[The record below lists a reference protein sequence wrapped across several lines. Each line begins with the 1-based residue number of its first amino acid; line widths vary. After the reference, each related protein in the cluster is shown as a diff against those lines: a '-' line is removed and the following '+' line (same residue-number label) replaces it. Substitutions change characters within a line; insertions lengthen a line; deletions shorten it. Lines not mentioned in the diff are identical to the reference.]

1 MSLKGK
7 PSSSVRPREP
17 VLIFTDTLFL
27 LMAVMG
33 TIYAFCGAYSL
44 VPGRGVLLSGLVA
57 SLLFAAVFSMPRFR
71 WIPLALFAG
80 LSAVAVW
87 KLWPQLRRGAYA
99 VYTSV
104 ANVLAEWFS
113 VDLIE
118 LPDTLSAAEWQ
129 GVRNLFLSAA
139 VIVLALMLGWTV
151 VRLHSALLTMVLTLS
166 PLLPGLLFEAPPPWP
181 ALMTLAACW
190 LALLFTAQLRGKPQN
205 GAGRFALLALPACVL
220 LVCLLSTAFP
230 QETYS
235 HPQWALNA
243 YLRLTDWG
251 ARFFNG
257 IFPGGPAVG
266 TAMSAGTAAGVNL
279 GDAGPLEY
287 TGQTVLRISAEVPG
301 RVYLRSFSAAVYDRN
316 QWRQIDADDYEAFA
330 EAAGLD
336 WSGASQPAYF
346 PFFNNARRSMP
357 HWIEIEN
364 IAAPPGIVYYPS
376 QLVPAS
382 SDASIENAAF
392 SGDICLIPQNDVRIH
407 RFYYSQPD
415 DLLRVSAPRAD
426 GAWEPERL
434 YREFVEGYYLGV
446 PEQFEESIADWWR
459 DAQPLWEGY
468 NPNADDFPSRY
479 RERLSAA
486 WKVAYALEQ
495 TAQYDTEAEAVPSG
509 EDFVSYFLTQSR
521 RGYCMHFASAAVLLL
536 RSMGIPARYVS
547 GYAVTVPEPGT
558 VNVPDSAA
566 HAWVE
571 IYLDGYGW
579 HPVEVTPA
587 AGIDATLPDETAA
600 ETVLPDAPAP
610 EEEDADMDEAADAPI
625 DEDTENR
632 TEEENQDAA
641 RTKWQWILLLP
652 AAAALIAAR
661 RALVLWMRRRRIHGT
676 DINRGVLAA
685 YGWLSDLQRWGAKT
699 TEEVDDLARKAR
711 FSQHTLTKAERD
723 VVLRQLDQ
731 EIQRIDHILGF
742 WQRLV
747 CRYVFVMC

>member
-266 TAMSAGTAAGVNL
+266 QQCRRERQPASIWAMRGRWSIPGKRCSVSRQKCREGFICAVFRLRCTTGTNGGRSMQMIMKRSPKQPGL
-279 GDAGPLEY
+279 
-287 TGQTVLRISAEVPG
+287 TGPG
-301 RVYLRSFSAAVYDRN
+301 RRS
-316 QWRQIDADDYEAFA
+316 
-330 EAAGLD
+330 
-336 WSGASQPAYF
+336 
-346 PFFNNARRSMP
+346 RRTS
-357 HWIEIEN
+357 
-364 IAAPPGIVYYPS
+364 
-376 QLVPAS
+376 L
-382 SDASIENAAF
+382 
-392 SGDICLIPQNDVRIH
+392 
-407 RFYYSQPD
+407 
-415 DLLRVSAPRAD
+415 
-426 GAWEPERL
+426 
-434 YREFVEGYYLGV
+434 
-446 PEQFEESIADWWR
+446 
-459 DAQPLWEGY
+459 
-468 NPNADDFPSRY
+468 
-479 RERLSAA
+479 
-486 WKVAYALEQ
+486 
-495 TAQYDTEAEAVPSG
+495 
-509 EDFVSYFLTQSR
+509 FLT
-521 RGYCMHFASAAVLLL
+521 M
-536 RSMGIPARYVS
+536 
-547 GYAVTVPEPGT
+547 PG
-558 VNVPDSAA
+558 
-566 HAWVE
+566 
-571 IYLDGYGW
+571 G
-579 HPVEVTPA
+579 
-587 AGIDATLPDETAA
+587 
-600 ETVLPDAPAP
+600 
-610 EEEDADMDEAADAPI
+610 
-625 DEDTENR
+625 R
-632 TEEENQDAA
+632 C
-641 RTKWQWILLLP
+641 
-652 AAAALIAAR
+652 
-661 RALVLWMRRRRIHGT
+661 RIG
-676 DINRGVLAA
+676 
-685 YGWLSDLQRWGAKT
+685 
-699 TEEVDDLARKAR
+699 
-711 FSQHTLTKAERD
+711 
-723 VVLRQLDQ
+723 
-731 EIQRIDHILGF
+731 
-742 WQRLV
+742 
-747 CRYVFVMC
+747 